1 MKPTFL
7 NFIIIGNMTSMLHSA
22 PSGGRVGTP
31 TRAGEATVKP
41 AQEAEGLWPEE
52 GRLATGKG
60 REGNWSVLLDST
72 CKQNKHLI
80 PLWDDM
86 NSCCRRTERSLKSI
100 SRQQAGTQQL
110 LNSEIMC
117 MFIYHSLIRTIT
129 HTHLHSH
136 PHHTHTPH
144 THTHTHT
151 PTLIPT
157 LHH

>member
-1 MKPTFL
+1 MRVLSTHTQNAGSELGWTIDTHMVYMFPHTLCSTGQVTHRLHMVCKPSWSQHSFHHYWKYD
-7 NFIIIGNMTSMLHSA
+7 ISVLHSA

-52 GRLATGKG
+52 GQLATGEG

-86 NSCCRRTERSLKSI
+86 NSCCRRTERSLK
-100 SRQQAGTQQL
+100 
-110 LNSEIMC
+110 
-117 MFIYHSLIRTIT
+117 
-129 HTHLHSH
+129 
-136 PHHTHTPH
+136 
-144 THTHTHT
+144 
-151 PTLIPT
+151 
-157 LHH
+157 